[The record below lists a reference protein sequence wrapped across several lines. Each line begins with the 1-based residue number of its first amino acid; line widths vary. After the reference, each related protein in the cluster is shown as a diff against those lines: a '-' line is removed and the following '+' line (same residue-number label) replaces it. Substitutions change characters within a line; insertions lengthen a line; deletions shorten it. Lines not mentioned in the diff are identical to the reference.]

1 MVGSPDLHHRNV
13 YGGSDMN
20 NAQWLIL
27 MFMMEMGL
35 PVAAAIE
42 IVQVVCTLRQ
52 NKVRFFMHYLFSFRR
67 EKM

>member
-1 MVGSPDLHHRNV
+1 
-13 YGGSDMN
+13 MN

-42 IVQVVCTLRQ
+42 IVQVVCTVMTGDDGRQ
-52 NKVRFFMHYLFSFRR
+52 VIIYIFSRLNENK
-67 EKM
+67 

>member
-1 MVGSPDLHHRNV
+1 
-13 YGGSDMN
+13 MN

-52 NKVRFFMHYLFSFRR
+52 NKVSFFMYYLFSFRR